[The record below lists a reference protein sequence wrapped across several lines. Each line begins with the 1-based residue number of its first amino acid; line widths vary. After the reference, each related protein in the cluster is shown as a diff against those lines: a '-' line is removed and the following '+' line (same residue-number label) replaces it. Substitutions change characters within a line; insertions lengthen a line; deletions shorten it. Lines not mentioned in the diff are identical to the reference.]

1 MCQFLSLPL
10 FKIPEI
16 SKFDVIM
23 RLDSDSFIHGA
34 APFALVMA
42 ARALFIDT
50 VPDGVRRDP
59 FEEFVTRQCSYGYL
73 AVGLEHPRMLRG
85 LYDAISEFMGRSSQ
99 RLQSWFQRRFLD
111 KDGGYN
117 GDFFYNNFEM

>member
-34 APFALVMA
+34 ALCARDGRPCPF
-42 ARALFIDT
+42 
-50 VPDGVRRDP
+50 
-59 FEEFVTRQCSYGYL
+59 
-73 AVGLEHPRMLRG
+73 H
-85 LYDAISEFMGRSSQ
+85 
-99 RLQSWFQRRFLD
+99 
-111 KDGGYN
+111 
-117 GDFFYNNFEM
+117 

>member
-34 APFALVMA
+34 AR
-42 ARALFIDT
+42 AR
-50 VPDGVRRDP
+50 DGRARD
-59 FEEFVTRQCSYGYL
+59 
-73 AVGLEHPRMLRG
+73 
-85 LYDAISEFMGRSSQ
+85 GRARS
-99 RLQSWFQRRFLD
+99 FH
-111 KDGGYN
+111 
-117 GDFFYNNFEM
+117 